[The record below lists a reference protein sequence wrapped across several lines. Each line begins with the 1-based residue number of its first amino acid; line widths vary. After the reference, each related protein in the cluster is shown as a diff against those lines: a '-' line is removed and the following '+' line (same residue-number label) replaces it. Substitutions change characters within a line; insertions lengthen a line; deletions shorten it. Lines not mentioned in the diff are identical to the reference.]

1 MLIDMH
7 GSIRKGYIHLKGLYN
22 RKNFSYMI
30 NIGNAYI
37 GSIGKINM
45 FYIFH
50 DKHYDNIK
58 LEVFLLLEQDTKL
71 LCDSAF
77 SQSFHGILALLPSSL
92 NILQFGHA
100 QFY

>member
-1 MLIDMH
+1 MPILVR
-7 GSIRKGYIHLKGLYN
+7 SE
-22 RKNFSYMI
+22 
-30 NIGNAYI
+30 
-37 GSIGKINM
+37 KINM

-50 DKHYDNIK
+50 DKHYDSFK
-58 LEVFLLLEQDTKL
+58 LEVFLLLEQDTRL

-77 SQSFHGILALLPSSL
+77 SQSFHGILALQPSSL

>member
-1 MLIDMH
+1 MVIDKH
-7 GSIRKGYIHLKGLYN
+7 GSSRKGYIHLKGLYN

-50 DKHYDNIK
+50 DKHYDSIK

-77 SQSFHGILALLPSSL
+77 FQSFHGILALLPSSL